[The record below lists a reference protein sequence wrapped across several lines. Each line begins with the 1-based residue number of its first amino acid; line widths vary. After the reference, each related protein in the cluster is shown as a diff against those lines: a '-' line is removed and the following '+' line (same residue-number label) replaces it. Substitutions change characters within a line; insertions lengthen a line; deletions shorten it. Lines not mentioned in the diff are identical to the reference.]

1 MRIIETIDGVHRIED
16 DGADPV
22 EWLEAHDTGEPG
34 QLDPGRVG
42 EHSKAGLRILS
53 DRHPNLL

>member
-1 MRIIETIDGVHRIED
+1 MRIIATIDGVHRIED
-16 DGADPV
+16 GDEDPV
-22 EWLEAHDTGEPG
+22 AWLEANDTGEPG
-34 QLDPGRVG
+34 QPNPGRVG